1 MKSLHES
8 IREWTRRAR
17 GPVLDV
23 HGAKVQL
30 EEVLILGGQYSLD
43 QKRRNVLVL
52 DRRPLHFAYPYGDSR
67 SASPREFRLAREL
80 GFATAVTTRKG
91 LIFDAHEDHLTAL
104 PRLSLSG
111 DYQKPR
117 YVEVLL
123 SGVPFLLFNG
133 LRRVKTA

>member
-1 MKSLHES
+1 MNWDELREISRDPLCTIGAHT
-8 IREWTRRAR
+8 IRHFALARLAEDEARAEMSGSADR
-17 GPVLDV
+17 I
-23 HGAKVQL
+23 
-30 EEVLILGGQYSLD
+30 ERELG
-43 QKRRNVLVL
+43 
-52 DRRPLHFAYPYGDSR
+52 RRPLHFAYPYGDSR

-123 SGVPFLLFNG
+123 SGAPFLLFNG